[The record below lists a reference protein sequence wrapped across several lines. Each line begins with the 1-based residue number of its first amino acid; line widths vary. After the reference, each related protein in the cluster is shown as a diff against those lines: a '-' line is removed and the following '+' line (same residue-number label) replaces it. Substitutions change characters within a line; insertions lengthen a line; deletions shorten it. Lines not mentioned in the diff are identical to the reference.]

1 MKTTTALLILLLA
14 PALSAMGGSAGPSAA
29 KVRAAMRASFVAHGQ
44 AGLDRLDQDDTQKAC
59 SQAEPPPEKAAAAL
73 ADANRKRIAYPAD
86 GKYLGDWKRGKT
98 IAEEGTGLQFSDDPT
113 KPNGGNCYACHQM
126 AASEIAYGTIGPS
139 LQQYGKRGTAE
150 PVLKLA
156 WGMLYDM
163 KSVVACSAMPRFGA
177 KKILTEQQIKDV
189 MAYLFDP
196 ASPVNH

>member
-29 KVRAAMRASFVAHGQ
+29 EVRATMRASFVAHGQ
-44 AGLDRLDQDDTQKAC
+44 AGLERLDQDDTQKAC
-59 SQAEPPPEKAAAAL
+59 SQAEPPAAKVADAIAA
-73 ADANRKRIAYPAD
+73 ANRKRVVYPAD
-86 GKYLGDWKRGKT
+86 GKYLGDWKRGEA
-98 IAEEGTGLQFSDDPT
+98 IAEEGTGLQFSDDAA

-126 AASEIAYGTIGPS
+126 ASSEIAYGTIGPS
-139 LQQYGKRGTAE
+139 LQQYGKRGTTE

>member
-1 MKTTTALLILLLA
+1 MKFTKALSLFLLT
-14 PALSAMGGSAGPSAA
+14 PALFAAGGSTRPSAES
-29 KVRAAMRASFVAHGQ
+29 VQSVMRSSFVAHGQ
-44 AGLDRLDQDDTQKAC
+44 AGLDRLDQDATQKAC
-59 SQAEPPPEKAAAAL
+59 SQAEPPSANVATAL
-73 ADANRKRIAYPAD
+73 ADANRKLIVYPAD
-86 GKYLGDWKRGKT
+86 GKYLGDWKRGEA
-98 IAEEGTGLQFSDDPT
+98 IAEEGTGLQYSDDPA

-139 LQQYGKRGTAE
+139 LQNYGKRGTAD

-163 KSVVACSAMPRFGA
+163 KSVNACSAMPRFGA
-177 KKILTEQQIKDV
+177 KHILTEQQLKDV